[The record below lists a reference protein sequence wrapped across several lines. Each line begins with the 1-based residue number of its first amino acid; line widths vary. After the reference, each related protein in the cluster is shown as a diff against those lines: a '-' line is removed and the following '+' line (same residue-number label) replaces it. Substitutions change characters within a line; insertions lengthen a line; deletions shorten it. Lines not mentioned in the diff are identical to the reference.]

1 MLSATNVI
9 VHATNVILDKN
20 VNPLKCPINKDLRHM
35 KKSQENILKI
45 LVLLKIYKNKQARG
59 NF

>member
-20 VNPLKCPINKDLRHM
+20 VNPLKYPINKDLRHM
-35 KKSQENILKI
+35 EKSQENILKI

-59 NF
+59 DF